1 MEPKFIELHTRGL
14 NSGAGCQVSVNV
26 AAIKCFHMNLDER
39 IPSETGVIETA
50 DDCMYLVTESYTEIK
65 QLIHDSGILIHR
77 ADPRLNTERELTFAE
92 LREMIGEPVWNS
104 NLLRWELVKKADD
117 LYITTCSIGQY
128 DSHYD
133 ENDLIK
139 TPLYR
144 MRRDDG
150 KA

>member
-1 MEPKFIELHTRGL
+1 MEPKFIELHQRGGRKLL
-14 NSGAGCQVSVNV
+14 NVDKLV
-26 AAIKCFHMNLDER
+26 AVVDT
-39 IPSETGVIETA
+39 S
-50 DDCMYLVTESYTEIK
+50 DDLYESAALLLGSTTPRGFDESYDEIK

-104 NLLRWELVKKADD
+104 NLLRWELVKKVDD
-117 LYITTCSIGQY
+117 LYITTCSTGQY
-128 DSHYD
+128 DSLYD

-144 MRRDDG
+144 MRR
-150 KA
+150 

>member
-1 MEPKFIELHTRGL
+1 MESKFIELHTRDRDSLDG
-14 NSGAGCQVSVNV
+14 GPVSVNV

-39 IPSETGVIETA
+39 IPSETGVIETV
-50 DDCMYLVTESYTEIK
+50 DECMYLVSESYDEVK
-65 QLIHDSGILIHR
+65 QLIKDSGILIHR
-77 ADPRLNTERELTFAE
+77 ADPRLNTERELTFSE

-117 LYITTCSIGQY
+117 LYITTCSTGQY

-144 MRRDDG
+144 MRRE
-150 KA
+150 